1 MPAQCVMSK
10 SLTVWR
16 MAGAVQ
22 KLFVQQL
29 KNILRY
35 VLVLAITGLLVYF
48 SLSSMELAEGASRS
62 EFLLNVW
69 RQSDKS
75 WLMVMTI
82 TAMVSHALRAIRWQM
97 LLEPTGNRSSFRD
110 SFLSLMTGYMVNL
123 VVPRGGEI
131 TRSLNLY
138 KITGIPVPV
147 SFGTVITE
155 RVVDVIFLAS
165 LVGLSFWI
173 EWDKLDSFLSGLP
186 FSSDLFSGRNLFLI
200 LIGGTILFFFGWLFW
215 RWLRKNPKLKG
226 LAEGFAQGIAS
237 IFKLTSPSGFIG
249 ISFLI
254 WGLYFFMTY
263 TVIRAFDHTAALG
276 VEAVLTVFAI
286 GSVAMA
292 APLPGG
298 TGSYHTLVPLGLVAL
313 YSVPKTE
320 AVALVFIF
328 HALQTLIMLVA
339 GLISLFISMA
349 LYKKTG

>member
-1 MPAQCVMSK
+1 
-10 SLTVWR
+10 
-16 MAGAVQ
+16 
-22 KLFVQQL
+22 VQQL
-29 KNILRY
+29 KNILQY
-35 VLVLAITGLLVYF
+35 VLVLAVTGLLVYF
-48 SLSSMELAEGASRS
+48 SLGSMELSEGESRS
-62 EFLLNVW
+62 GFLLNIW
-69 RQSDKS
+69 NQSNKS
-75 WLMVMTI
+75 WLLAMTI
-82 TAMVSHALRAIRWQM
+82 TAMISHALRAVRWQM
-97 LLEPTGNRSSFRD
+97 LLEPTGNRATFRD

-138 KITGIPVPV
+138 KISGIPVPV

-155 RVVDVIFLAS
+155 RVVDVIFLVV
-165 LVGLSFWI
+165 LIGISFWI

-186 FSSDLFSGRNLFLI
+186 FSGDVFSGRSLFLI
-200 LIGGTILFFFGWLFW
+200 LLAATAVGFLGWIFW
-215 RWLRKNPKLKG
+215 RWLRKNPKFKS
-226 LAEGFAQGIAS
+226 LAEGFAKGIAS

-263 TVIRAFDHTAALG
+263 TVIKAFDHTSALG

-298 TGSYHTLVPLGLVAL
+298 TGSYHTLVPLGLVTL
-313 YSVPKTE
+313 YNVPKTE

-339 GLISLFISMA
+339 GLVSLLISMA
-349 LYKKTG
+349 LYKKQGVNLTK